1 MALKQQN
8 IIAKF
13 VIVATGYYDTPR
25 KLNIPGEDLPKVKH
39 YYDDA
44 HPYIG
49 MNIVVVGAANSA
61 CDVAL
66 ETWQKGANV
75 TMVVRGENLYSKVK
89 YWILPNIEN
98 RIKEGSIK
106 AYFSSQ
112 VDSIE
117 SNVVNIKTPNGLVT
131 IDNDYVLAMTGYK
144 PNYSFLKSLGIEFDI
159 TSVKRPIY
167 NEETLECNVP
177 NMYIAGVIA
186 AGLNTSELFIENT
199 RDHGAKIISSILSK
213 KEITRML

>member
-1 MALKQQN
+1 MFPTSPCFSGCGICSFCLSK
-8 IIAKF
+8 K
-13 VIVATGYYDTPR
+13 TGLCPNQFNPE
-25 KLNIPGEDLPKVKH
+25 LLP
-39 YYDDA
+39 
-44 HPYIG
+44 PF
-49 MNIVVVGAANSA
+49 N
-61 CDVAL
+61 
-66 ETWQKGANV
+66 
-75 TMVVRGENLYSKVK
+75 ENFS
-89 YWILPNIEN
+89 EN